1 VIRRGAHSAGQGGEA
16 AAPQTEP
23 GRVHVLLV
31 DEPLG
36 F

>member
-1 VIRRGAHSAGQGGEA
+1 MTNAVHKVLILHSN
-16 AAPQTEP
+16 PEP

-36 F
+36 S

>member
-1 VIRRGAHSAGQGGEA
+1 MGSAVHKVLILHSN
-16 AAPQTEP
+16 PEP